1 MLVRTEKLQN
11 LSRGVAKRV
20 INWNKRKNEDIKK
33 INSIG
38 G

>member
-11 LSRGVAKRV
+11 LSRGVTKRV